1 MEGKSTS
8 AAYVEEVSA
17 KKKPGFGTRVKQ
29 HYKKWW
35 WLHLLFFIAS
45 TLIIVLCV
53 YVFFL
58 GLFGVLNALML
69 SVSMLAS
76 HALPRTESMIQP
88 SRSKT

>member
-1 MEGKSTS
+1 MDGKSTS

-17 KKKPGFGTRVKQ
+17 KKKPGFGAKVKQ

-53 YVFFL
+53 YVFL
-58 GLFGVLNALML
+58 RLFGILNALIV
-69 SVSMLAS
+69 SVSTLAS
-76 HALPRTESMIQP
+76 HALPKTESMIQP
-88 SRSKT
+88 SRSKI